1 MALHR
6 ISTAAALLAVLAAP
20 AARADSIDCPGGIV
34 QTGDSKLDLLAKCG
48 RPSLVEDQTTEK
60 ASFDQ
65 KNGVAR
71 RVVAPVDVWTYD
83 FGKNRFIQLV
93 RIVRGRIAS
102 IERGGY
108 GYADE
113 APWRGRPKK
122 STCDPAALAEGKLA
136 LEILSRC
143 GEPTVKDEWEEEV
156 GGVRQVDGQP
166 VRADS
171 VHRTVAIW
179 TYDFGT
185 NVFVR
190 YVRVEDGRVTRVHV
204 GSYGYGE

>member
-6 ISTAAALLAVLAAP
+6 FSTAAALLLAAAAP
-20 AARADSIDCPGGIV
+20 AARADSINCPGGIV

-48 RPSLVEDQTTEK
+48 RPSLVEEPPPERG
-60 ASFDQ
+60 SFDVR
-65 KNGVAR
+65 NGVAR
-71 RVVAPVDVWTYD
+71 RVIDPVDVWTYD
-83 FGKNRFIQLV
+83 FGRNQFMQIV

-102 IERGGY
+102 IARGGY

-122 STCDPAALAEGKLA
+122 STCNPAVLSEGKLA
-136 LEILSRC
+136 LEILSLC
-143 GEPTVKDEWEEEV
+143 GEPTLRDEWQEETAQ
-156 GGVRQVDGQP
+156 VRQVDGQP
-166 VRADS
+166 VHADS
-171 VHRTVAIW
+171 VYRTVALW
-179 TYDFGT
+179 TYDFGP

-190 YVRVEDGRVTRVHV
+190 YVRVEDGWVTRVST

>member
-6 ISTAAALLAVLAAP
+6 ISTAAALVLVLAAP
-20 AARADSIDCPGGIV
+20 AARADSINCPGGIV

-48 RPSLVEDQTTEK
+48 RPSLVEDQQRERS
-60 ASFDQ
+60 SFDVQ
-65 KNGVAR
+65 NGVAR

-83 FGKNRFIQLV
+83 FGRNRFMQLV
-93 RIVRGRIAS
+93 RIVRGRIVS

-122 STCDPAALAEGKLA
+122 ATCDPAALAEGKLA
-136 LEILSRC
+136 LEILSLC

-156 GGVRQVDGQP
+156 AAVRQVDGVP

-171 VHRTVAIW
+171 VYRTIAIW
-179 TYDFGT
+179 TYDFGP

-190 YVRVEDGRVTRVHV
+190 YVQIEDGRVTRVHT